1 MVAGVKDKNN
11 IIPTFSAMDRVV
23 LELGCGPSKT
33 IKHAYTIDMLDIDG
47 VDIVCDLDRGF
58 PFLAND
64 SVDEIHSFHFLE
76 HVKDL
81 NFMMAEIYRV
91 LKKGGINSGTVP
103 YFGNPYFYSD
113 PTHKSTFGLYT
124 FSYFS
129 KIPYFKRGVPT
140 FYNNINF
147 QIKDVTLRFTSPFFV
162 RRNIKKVV
170 QKIFNSS
177 KYLKELYE
185 EHFCYMIPAYEIF
198 FELEKK

>member
-1 MVAGVKDKNN
+1 MVVKDKNN
-11 IIPTFSAMDRVV
+11 IIPGFASMDKVV

-33 IKHAYTIDMLDIDG
+33 IEHAYTIDMLDIDG
-47 VDIVCDLDRGF
+47 VDIVCDLDNGF
-58 PFLAND
+58 PFLPDN

-81 NFMMAEIYRV
+81 NFMIAEIYRV

-124 FSYFS
+124 FAYFS

-140 FYNNINF
+140 FYNDVNF
-147 QIKDVTLRFTSPFFV
+147 QINNITLRFKSPFFG
-162 RRNIKKVV
+162 RRNIKKIF
-170 QKIFNSS
+170 QKIFNANR
-177 KYLKELYE
+177 YMKEFYE
-185 EHFCYMIPAYEIF
+185 EQLCYMIPAYEIF